1 MALAFMLNPATRGRK
16 KRATKR
22 RAPKWMSKKVKNM
35 TFPQCMAAAA
45 YRKKGY
51 KCRTAK
57 DKKLAAKARAA
68 AKRIKK
74 QKGEYGDAMGV
85 IQTNPRK
92 KRRTT
97 RKGGRKMAKKTK
109 RRTKKQKRASAARR
123 GWKTWRRKHG
133 SRKPR
138 VGKRGKRNPSGKR
151 RRRNVWRDDT
161 PGHRKAAN
169 TGWRRKKKRGG
180 RNKRKSNPRRR
191 RNPSA
196 TMYSGRLYAHPNP
209 RKRRRNA
216 RRRRNPFGL
225 GGTFGSI
232 TRSLTDPK
240 MLLQFAVGAAGASVS
255 EMLGSF
261 LASKIKEFSPT
272 TFAAGADGKPSM
284 VEQLLGAAARI
295 AAGVLVAS
303 FLPGQYKMAWIMGT
317 GAVAAQ
323 PLVSGLLKPVLDPI
337 GKALEMKPAA
347 GLRGGIGGWI
357 SAAEVYG
364 MPRGSMGGMGAWL
377 TAHQLPGVGV
387 AGLRGG
393 LGYGSQFG
401 SGQYAFQPG
410 MQTAF
415 TM

>member
-35 TFPQCMAAAA
+35 TFTQCMAASA

-51 KCRTAK
+51 KCRTSK

-97 RKGGRKMAKKTK
+97 RKGGRKMARKTK

-123 GWKTWRRKHG
+123 GWKTWRRKHKN
-133 SRKPR
+133 RKPR

-180 RNKRKSNPRRR
+180 RNRKRKSNPRRR
-191 RNPSA
+191 RNA
-196 TMYSGRLYAHPNP
+196 AMYSGRLYAHNP
-209 RKRRRNA
+209 RRRRNS
-216 RRRRNPFGL
+216 RRRRNPFG
-225 GGTFGSI
+225 GTLGSI

-240 MLLQFAVGAAGASVS
+240 MLMQFAVAAAGASFS
-255 EMLGSF
+255 EVLGGY
-261 LASKIKEFSPT
+261 LEGKITEFSPT
-272 TFAAGADGKPSM
+272 TFASDASGKLSM
-284 VEQLLGAAARI
+284 AKQILGVASRI

-303 FLPGQYKMAWIMGT
+303 FLPSQFKMSWIMGT

-323 PLVSGLLKPVLDPI
+323 PLISGLLKPVLEPL

-364 MPRGSMGGMGAWL
+364 KPRGSMGAWL
-377 TAHQLPGVGV
+377 TAYQLPGMGV
-387 AGLRGG
+387 SGMRG